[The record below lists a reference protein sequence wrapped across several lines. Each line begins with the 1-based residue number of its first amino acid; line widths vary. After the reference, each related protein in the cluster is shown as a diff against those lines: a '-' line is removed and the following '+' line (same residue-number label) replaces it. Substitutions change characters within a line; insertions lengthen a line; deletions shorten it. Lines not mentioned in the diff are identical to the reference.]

1 MIKGT
6 QLPHAMSIKTIL
18 VPVPNAL
25 QARSAIETAFLV
37 ARRFDGHVVGLRLR
51 PVFDQ
56 DKVEAMMEL
65 TSLGSSNPLMRD
77 MREAP
82 SLAEDEDT
90 QAARHLFED
99 IRQAMQ
105 TRSGDRPCDLPEMS
119 GAFKVIAGD
128 GPESIAEQARIFDLV
143 ITSQPRSDPDHRLR
157 EILRAVL
164 FHSGRPV
171 LSVPERAPATVG
183 ETILI
188 AWSRSALSARAA
200 AIGRLYFERAQKVG
214 VLSIAD
220 QQGPGPSPEEF
231 AEYLAWHDIDATLIE
246 TELGHRLLGD
256 AILDQAAAFGADL
269 LVMGAYSQSPFR
281 ESLTRG
287 VTNHILSHAELPVL
301 MTH

>member
-1 MIKGT
+1 
-6 QLPHAMSIKTIL
+6 MSIKTIL
-18 VPVPNAL
+18 VPVPDLL
-25 QARSAIETAFLV
+25 QARSAVETAFLV
-37 ARRFDGHVVGLRLR
+37 ARRFNGHVVGLHLR
-51 PVFDQ
+51 PENF
-56 DKVEAMMEL
+56 EAIMEL
-65 TSLGSSNPLMRD
+65 ASLGKTSPLVRE

-82 SLAEDEDT
+82 MLAEDEDT

-99 IRQAMQ
+99 IRQALQ
-105 TRSGDRPCDLPEMS
+105 ARSGDRPCDPPEMS

-128 GPESIAEQARIFDLV
+128 GPEAIAEQARIFDLV
-143 ITSQPRSDPDHRLR
+143 VTSQPRNDPDHRLR
-157 EILRAVL
+157 ETLRAVL

-171 LSVPERAPATVG
+171 LSAPERTPATIG

-188 AWSRSALSARAA
+188 AWSSSALSARAA
-200 AIGRLYFERAQKVG
+200 AIGRLYFGHAQKIG

-220 QQGPGPSPEEF
+220 QQGHSSSAEEF
-231 AEYLAWHDIDATLIE
+231 VKSLAWHGTDATLIE
-246 TELGHRLLGD
+246 AELGHRRLGEVM
-256 AILDQAAAFGADL
+256 LDQAAAFGADL